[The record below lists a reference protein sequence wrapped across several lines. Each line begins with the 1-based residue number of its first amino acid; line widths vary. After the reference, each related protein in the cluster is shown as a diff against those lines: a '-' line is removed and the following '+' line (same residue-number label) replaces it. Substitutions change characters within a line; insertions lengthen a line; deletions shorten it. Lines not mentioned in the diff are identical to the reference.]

1 MGKMICDDRKSPEE
15 YRKER
20 EFIQSMS
27 DKEFD
32 DYIKKMKKKRKITR
46 KPSSNRRFF
55 QYDTPKM
62 VYRSTKK
69 AT

>member
-1 MGKMICDDRKSPEE
+1 MAFSLERLGDNMGKMICDDRKSPEE

-32 DYIKKMKKKRKITR
+32 DYIKKMKEKEKNNKKT
-46 KPSSNRRFF
+46 
-55 QYDTPKM
+55 
-62 VYRSTKK
+62 VE
-69 AT
+69 